1 MKAKLILLTFLTSI
15 FSLSAI
21 AEENI
26 KFNISDFKVALE
38 QAKNNAMSN
47 PTTENVSWYQKLAT
61 LSVNYSA
68 AIATNDDVEPIR
80 KQMADAVSKSKS
92 E

>member
-1 MKAKLILLTFLTSI
+1 MKTKLILLTFLTSI
-15 FSLSAI
+15 FSFSAI

-38 QAKNNAMSN
+38 QAKDNAMSN

>member
-1 MKAKLILLTFLTSI
+1 MNMKIILVAFFTSI
-15 FSLSAI
+15 ITLSAT
-21 AEENI
+21 AEDNI
-26 KFNISDFKVALE
+26 QFNISDFKVALE
-38 QAKNNAMSN
+38 QAKDNAMSN

>member
-1 MKAKLILLTFLTSI
+1 MKANLILLTFLTSI

-21 AEENI
+21 AEDNI
-26 KFNISDFKVALE
+26 QFNISDFKVALE

-80 KQMADAVSKSKS
+80 KQMADAVTKSKS

>member
-38 QAKNNAMSN
+38 QAKDNAMSN

-68 AIATNDDVEPIR
+68 AIANNDDVEPIR

>member
-1 MKAKLILLTFLTSI
+1 MKTKLILLTFLTSI

-38 QAKNNAMSN
+38 QAKDNAMSN

>member
-1 MKAKLILLTFLTSI
+1 MKAKIILLTFLTSI

-38 QAKNNAMSN
+38 QAKDNAMSN

>member
-1 MKAKLILLTFLTSI
+1 MKTKFILLTFLTSI
-15 FSLSAI
+15 FSFSAI

-68 AIATNDDVEPIR
+68 AIATNDDVEPLR

>member
-1 MKAKLILLTFLTSI
+1 MKAKLIFLTFLTSI

-21 AEENI
+21 AEDNI
-26 KFNISDFKVALE
+26 QFNISDFKVALE

>member
-1 MKAKLILLTFLTSI
+1 MKANLILLTFLTSI

-38 QAKNNAMSN
+38 QAKDNAMSN

>member
-1 MKAKLILLTFLTSI
+1 MKTKIILLTFLTSI
-15 FSLSAI
+15 FSFSAI

-68 AIATNDDVEPIR
+68 AIATNDDVEPLR

>member
-21 AEENI
+21 AEDNI
-26 KFNISDFKVALE
+26 QFNISDFKVALE

>member
-38 QAKNNAMSN
+38 QAKDNAMSN

>member
-1 MKAKLILLTFLTSI
+1 MKTKLILLTFLTSI
-15 FSLSAI
+15 FSFSAI

-68 AIATNDDVEPIR
+68 AIATNDDVEPLR

>member
-1 MKAKLILLTFLTSI
+1 MKTKLILLTFLTSI
-15 FSLSAI
+15 FSFSAI

-38 QAKNNAMSN
+38 QTKNNAMSN

-68 AIATNDDVEPIR
+68 AIATNDDVEPLR